1 MKPRRKSARLN
12 RRGRE
17 GETEDEVESD
27 DDDDDDGDDVYF
39 ETDAR
44 AATKSS
50 SSSSSRKKKLPT
62 RRKLED
68 AFERIVEKK
77 GGKSE
82 ITDPFDDFEE
92 EYETETAAR

>member
-27 DDDDDDGDDVYF
+27 DDDDGDDVYF

-44 AATKSS
+44 AATKS

>member
-17 GETEDEVESD
+17 GETEDDFESD
-27 DDDDDDGDDVYF
+27 DDDDDNVYF
-39 ETDAR
+39 EKDAR
-44 AATKSS
+44 AATK

-92 EYETETAAR
+92 EYENETTAAAR

>member
-27 DDDDDDGDDVYF
+27 DDDGDDVYF

-44 AATKSS
+44 AATKS